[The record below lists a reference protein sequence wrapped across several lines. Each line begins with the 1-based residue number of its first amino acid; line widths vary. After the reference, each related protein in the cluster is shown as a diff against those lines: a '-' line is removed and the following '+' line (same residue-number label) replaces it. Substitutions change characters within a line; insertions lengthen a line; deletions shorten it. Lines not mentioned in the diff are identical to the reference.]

1 MRLAVAHEWLTN
13 WAGSEAVAEQMVR
26 TAGPAELVASVVDPD
41 LARERFGDLPVRS
54 LWPGRLPAASTQW
67 ARYAPAMLAAWAR
80 TKIEADALLV
90 SAHFAAHAATVRFDG
105 PSMVYYHT
113 PTRILSRTDI
123 ELGRLPARL
132 RATAAA
138 TVLPPLRRYDRWIGQ
153 PPTVALASSTAVAQ
167 RIAV

>member
-54 LWPGRLPAASTQW
+54 LWPGRLPAGRPPRGRRRAASTHW
-67 ARYAPAMLAAWAR
+67 WGYAPAMPAGWAR

-90 SAHFAAHAATVRFDG
+90 SAHFAAHAATVRFD
-105 PSMVYYHT
+105 
-113 PTRILSRTDI
+113 
-123 ELGRLPARL
+123 E
-132 RATAAA
+132 
-138 TVLPPLRRYDRWIGQ
+138 
-153 PPTVALASSTAVAQ
+153 
-167 RIAV
+167 